1 MRVHRRFGATVGA
14 LAVALTLTSAGTAVA
29 GSITHPSP
37 PRAVHA
43 TARDAAALVQW
54 ARPASLGG
62 APILRYVVTS
72 HPAGRTCVTRVT
84 KCVVPHLTNGT
95 TYSFSVVAR
104 NRAGVGP
111 RSALSNRVTPRAAT
125 PAATRKLV
133 VTPSTNLVKGQRVT
147 VTGSGFT
154 PHDQVYLVECLV
166 KATGQNGCDVAT
178 ATPVTIS
185 ATGVLPATKF
195 TVVTG
200 VVGSGTCGTNATN
213 LKACAI
219 SAGNATGGDS
229 SVTPIAF
236 KAP

>member
-1 MRVHRRFGATVGA
+1 MRVHGRFVATVGA
-14 LAVALTLTSAGTAVA
+14 LAVMLTGAVA
-29 GSITHPSP
+29 SIAYAGPLSRPSA

-43 TARDAAALVQW
+43 TARNAAALVRW
-54 ARPASLGG
+54 VRPASLGG

-72 HPAGRTCVTRVT
+72 HPGGRTCVTKAT
-84 KCVVPHLTNGT
+84 HCVVPRLTNGT

-104 NRAGVGP
+104 NRVGVSP
-111 RSALSNRVTPRAAT
+111 RSALSNRVTPKGAT
-125 PAATRKLV
+125 PSARRLV
-133 VTPSTNLVKGQRVT
+133 ITPSTNLVKGQQVT

-154 PHDQVYLVECLV
+154 PHDQVYLVECQV

-185 ATGVLPATKF
+185 AKGVLPATKF
-195 TVVTG
+195 SVVTG
-200 VVGSGTCGTNATN
+200 TVGSGTCGTKTTN

-229 SVTPIAF
+229 AVAPITF

>member
-1 MRVHRRFGATVGA
+1 MRIHGRVAATVGTLA
-14 LAVALTLTSAGTAVA
+14 LALTLTSAATAVA
-29 GSITHPSP
+29 GSITHPSA

-43 TARDAAALVQW
+43 SARNAAAVVQW

-72 HPAGRTCVTRVT
+72 HPGGRTCVTRAT
-84 KCVVPHLTNGT
+84 KCVVARLVNGT

-104 NRAGVGP
+104 NRAGASP

-125 PAATRKLV
+125 PASPRKLI
-133 VTPSTNLVKGQRVT
+133 VTPSTNLVKGQQVT

-154 PHDQVYLVECLV
+154 PHDQVYLVECQV

-185 ATGVLPATKF
+185 AKGVLPATKF
-195 TVVTG
+195 SVVTG
-200 VVGSGTCGTNATN
+200 TVGSGTCGTKATN

-229 SVTPIAF
+229 AVAPITF

>member
-1 MRVHRRFGATVGA
+1 MRVHGRFVTTVGA
-14 LAVALTLTSAGTAVA
+14 LAVAAALTSAGTAAA
-29 GSITHPSP
+29 GSITHPSA
-37 PRAVHA
+37 PRSVHA
-43 TARDAAALVQW
+43 TARNAAALVQW

-72 HPAGRTCVTRVT
+72 HPGGRSCVTRAT
-84 KCVVPHLTNGT
+84 KCVVARLANGT
-95 TYSFSVVAR
+95 TYSFSVIAR
-104 NRAGVGP
+104 NRVGASP

-125 PAATRKLV
+125 PASTRKLV

-154 PHDQVYLVECLV
+154 PHDQVYLVECQV

-185 ATGVLPATKF
+185 ATGVLPATAF
-195 TVVTG
+195 SVVTG
-200 VVGSGTCGTNATN
+200 TVGSGTCGTKTTN

-229 SVTPIAF
+229 AVAPIAF